1 MSVWEQLTTRQL
13 ARLLGTLLLFL
24 ALLYVLY
31 VARNVLVLV
40 GISLFLAV
48 ALGPAVDLLTRGPLP
63 RAAAILVVYVII
75 IAAVVGVGLLVIPPV
90 VEQVEALAGDLPGYL
105 QDLRGSATF
114 RELDQRYGLI
124 EQLQRQAATLPERL
138 GEAAGALQA
147 VTFGAFT
154 TVFELLTVL
163 TITFFLLLDERRIFE
178 LGLAMAGPG
187 RAPRLREVGLRIY
200 RSTAGYVAG
209 ALTIAAINAT
219 VTFVTLTLLGVPF
232 AVPLSVL
239 MFFFGLIPLVGAT
252 IGGALILVVTLFTDF
267 PTATIVYLVVL
278 VVYQQIENNVLQP
291 FVYRRTVDVPPLV
304 VILAILVGS
313 ALLGVLGALV
323 AIPVAAAVQILL
335 REYGP
340 EPLRLTPPGEGEQE
354 PEAPPPAAGTETLP
368 PR

>member
-13 ARLLGTLLLFL
+13 ARLLGTLVFFL

-31 VARNVLVLV
+31 VTRNVILLL

-63 RAAAILVVYVII
+63 RAAGILVVYVLI

-90 VEQVEALAGDLPGYL
+90 VEQVEALATDLPEYL
-105 QDLRGSATF
+105 QDLRRSATF
-114 RELDQRYGLI
+114 RELDERYGLI
-124 EQLQRQAATLPERL
+124 EQLQRQASTLPQRL

-154 TVFELLTVL
+154 TIFELLTVL
-163 TITFFLLLDERRIFE
+163 TITFFVLLDGRRIF
-178 LGLAMAGPG
+178 GLALAMVRPQ
-187 RAPRLREVGLRIY
+187 RAPRYRQISLRIY

-209 ALTIAAINAT
+209 ALTIAAINAS
-219 VTFVTLTLLGVPF
+219 VTFFTLTILGVPF

-252 IGGALILVVTLFTDF
+252 IGGALILLVTLFTDF
-267 PTATIVYLVVL
+267 PTATLVYLVVL
-278 VVYQQIENNVLQP
+278 VVYQQVENNVLQP
-291 FVYRRTVDVPPLV
+291 FVYRRTVNVPPLV

-335 REYGP
+335 GEYGP
-340 EPLRLTPPGEGEQE
+340 QPLRATPPAEGEE
-354 PEAPPPAAGTETLP
+354 RPESPPPAAETEPLP